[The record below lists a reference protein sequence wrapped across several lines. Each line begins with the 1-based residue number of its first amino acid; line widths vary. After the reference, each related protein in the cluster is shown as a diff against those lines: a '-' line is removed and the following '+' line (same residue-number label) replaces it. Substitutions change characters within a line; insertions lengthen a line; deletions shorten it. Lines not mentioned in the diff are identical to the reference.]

1 MSDNDYIDYSKEEKS
16 ATEKKPKVDA
26 KKESQQALR
35 TSKTSAFTQILNGD
49 FLTKEFVLNN
59 LNYIFFIIFLLLLV
73 VGKGYY
79 GKQLSD
85 DIEATQREVDQNA
98 AEYIESKARLE
109 TVTRRY
115 KLVEKLEK
123 RELKETQNATKVIR
137 VTKKGNE

>member
-1 MSDNDYIDYSKEEKS
+1 MPDNDYIAYSEEEKS
-16 ATEKKPKVDA
+16 TQNESKVDS
-26 KKESQQALR
+26 KKESKKDAR
-35 TSKTSAFTQILNGD
+35 APKTNAINQILNGD
-49 FLTKEFVLNN
+49 FLTREFVLNN

-85 DIEATQREVDQNA
+85 EINATQQEVDQNA
-98 AEYIESKARLE
+98 AEYIESKAKLE

-123 RELKETQNATKVIR
+123 RQLKETQNATKVIR
-137 VTKKGNE
+137 VKKKANE

>member
-1 MSDNDYIDYSKEEKS
+1 MSDNDYIASSTEEKS
-16 ATEKKPKVDA
+16 TSKQSKVDSKSGS
-26 KKESQQALR
+26 KKDVRASKVSAL
-35 TSKTSAFTQILNGD
+35 TQILNGD
-49 FLTKEFVLNN
+49 FLTREFVLNN

-85 DIEATQREVDQNA
+85 DINKVQQEVDQNA
-98 AEYIESKARLE
+98 AEYIESKAKLE

-123 RELKETQNATKVIR
+123 RDLKETQNATKVIR
-137 VTKKGNE
+137 VKRKLNE

>member
-1 MSDNDYIDYSKEEKS
+1 MSDNDYIANSEEQKSASKES
-16 ATEKKPKVDA
+16 KVDS
-26 KKESQQALR
+26 KKESKKDTR

-49 FLTKEFVLNN
+49 FLTREFVLNN
-59 LNYIFFIIFLLLLV
+59 LNFIFFIIFLLLLV

-85 DIEATQREVDQNA
+85 DINATQQEVDQNA
-98 AEYIESKARLE
+98 AEYIESKAKLE

-123 RELKETQNATKVIR
+123 RQLKETQNATKVIR
-137 VTKKGNE
+137 VKKKVNE

>member
-16 ATEKKPKVDA
+16 APKKQPNVDS
-26 KKESQQALR
+26 KKESKSASR
-35 TSKTSAFTQILNGD
+35 PTKTSAFTQILNGD

-85 DIEATQREVDQNA
+85 DIEAAQQEVDQNA

-109 TVTRRY
+109 TVKRRY

-123 RELKETQNATKVIR
+123 RELRETQNATKVIR
-137 VTKKGNE
+137 VTKKDNE

>member
-1 MSDNDYIDYSKEEKS
+1 MSDNDYIAYSEEEKS
-16 ATEKKPKVDA
+16 ATKESKVDS
-26 KKESQQALR
+26 KKESKKDAR
-35 TSKTSAFTQILNGD
+35 ATKTNAFTQILNGD
-49 FLTKEFVLNN
+49 FLTREFVLNN
-59 LNYIFFIIFLLLLV
+59 LNFIFFIIFLLLLV

-85 DIEATQREVDQNA
+85 DINATQQEVDQNA
-98 AEYIESKARLE
+98 AEYIESKAKLE

-137 VTKKGNE
+137 VKKKVNE